1 MDVLY
6 GQGSKRFM
14 VKKKDKLFLI
24 SLGKQKAFLI
34 DEMSAQCILRQ
45 GYWEAYPRVNEDTI
59 AEISKVISSNTI
71 EVMKAFID

>member
-6 GQGSKRFM
+6 GQGSKRFI
-14 VKKKDKLFLI
+14 VKMKDKMFLI

-45 GYWEAYPRVNEDTI
+45 GYWEAYPKINEATL
-59 AEISKVISSNTI
+59 AELSKVINNNI
-71 EVMKAFID
+71 EVMKAFIN